1 MITGVS
7 PVTLDD
13 LTSGFNIGTNY
24 SLSFGFNE
32 MVGFTEQEVRQM
44 LSYYSQQYD
53 FNHSVDELIE
63 IMKPYYD
70 NYCFAKEAYG
80 KTTMYNSNKEFAH
93 DASVIQTLVSQGLS
107 PTPSSTRSVSSIAE
121 WRWRHVRKYEKSK
134 HTFYQKRLECYPNL
148 FIIYS
153 SAY

>member
-1 MITGVS
+1 MI
-7 PVTLDD
+7 LDD

-32 MVGFTEQEVRQM
+32 LVGFTEQEVCQM

-80 KTTMYNSNKEFAH
+80 NTTMYNSNKEFAH
-93 DASVIQTLVSQGLS
+93 NASVIHTLVSQGLS

-134 HTFYQKRLECYPNL
+134 HTFYQKRLEYYPNL
-148 FIIYS
+148 FNIYS
-153 SAY
+153 LAD